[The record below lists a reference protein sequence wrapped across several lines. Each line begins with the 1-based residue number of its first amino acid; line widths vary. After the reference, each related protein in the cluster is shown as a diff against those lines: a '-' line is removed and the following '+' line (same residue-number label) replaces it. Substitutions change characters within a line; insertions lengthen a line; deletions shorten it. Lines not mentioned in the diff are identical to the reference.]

1 MRVRLAKKPSKPQR
15 GGFTLIELL
24 VVISIIAVLAS
35 LILPGVQNA
44 RATAR
49 RMQCL
54 NNMRNVGVAVQN
66 YATNNNGK
74 LPPLVGREFDNG
86 TNVADVSWPVYLLP
100 YLDQS
105 GLYDRIFNNLPAWQT
120 DTTNLIN
127 IPVYTCPD
135 DPRSNLQGTLSF
147 VGNGGW
153 YPDTSIPNTIS
164 TDTLL
169 GRVRESSSDA
179 VLGSELDYRTA
190 WAAGRGGLDASTA
203 ATDVRRAIAATGT
216 MFRGGPS
223 NHAINTRGTTMTLDQ
238 IKDGTSQTLLLSEN
252 LQAGNWYDITT
263 GHIAFV
269 APIETGGT
277 TAAPT
282 LTAVPEEY
290 RINDDFAS
298 ANSGQRPR
306 PSSFHTQV
314 VNVIFADGAGRNLSQ
329 NIDQSVYRRLISSN
343 GMARFGEAPL
353 DGNSY

>member
-1 MRVRLAKKPSKPQR
+1 MRVRLAKKSRKPQR

-49 RMQCL
+49 RVQCL

-86 TNVADVSWPVYLLP
+86 TVVADISWPIYLLP

-105 GLYDRIFNNLPAWQT
+105 GLYDRIFNNLSTWESDAS
-120 DTTNLIN
+120 NLIN

-153 YPDTSIPNTIS
+153 YPGSTVPSSIS
-164 TDTLL
+164 TDELH
-169 GRVRESSSDA
+169 GRVRESASDP
-179 VLGSELDYRTA
+179 VLASELDYRTA
-190 WAAGRGGLDASTA
+190 WAAGRGGLDGSTA
-203 ATDVRRAIAATGT
+203 PTDVRRTIAATGT

-223 NHAINTRGTTMTLDQ
+223 SQPINVRGTTMTLDQ

-252 LQAGNWYDITT
+252 LQAGNWYNTTT

-269 APIETGGT
+269 APVETGGT
-277 TAAPT
+277 TLAPT
-282 LTAVPEEY
+282 LSEIPNDY